1 MKLAV
6 LVFCWQFNNRLF
18 HGSAALV
25 ASPLWNKSGELYELV
40 PLPLCH
46 KGEWRSS
53 GSPRNPSAQLHPT
66 LSQQAIHTWTQI
78 CTVCVQ
84 KYARDHRFTQ
94 CQNPS
99 VLSTHAHQQ
108 LKSESDSRC
117 LWTWIESPTWSTETN
132 CSNPT
137 NCCISHPFVFMLTA
151 SSSDKCEKETGVR
164 VCVCL
169 CSSLSTCVNNIWRA
183 PTVEKRDVHSLF
195 NNNCRLLP
203 G

>member
-1 MKLAV
+1 MKALILLFSTLKRKRFIASTVKLAV
-6 LVFCWQFNNRLF
+6 LVFFWQFNHRLF

-25 ASPLWNKSGELYELV
+25 ASPLWNKSGELYELM

-53 GSPRNPSAQLHPT
+53 GSPRKPSAQLHPT
-66 LSQQAIHTWTQI
+66 LSQQAIHTWTQL

-99 VLSTHAHQQ
+99 VLSTHAHQP

-137 NCCISHPFVFMLTA
+137 NCCISHPPFRLPVNGKQLWQ
-151 SSSDKCEKETGVR
+151 VR
-164 VCVCL
+164 ERDRCACVCL
-169 CSSLSTCVNNIWRA
+169 CPLVY
-183 PTVEKRDVHSLF
+183 PHV
-195 NNNCRLLP
+195 
-203 G
+203 